1 MDVSASAYL
10 VCLTRSY
17 TCTGTPDHQAFKYRG
32 AFAIVDIITSDIS
45 PYLNYRD
52 RGADPSGLL
61 PTLFIVTSVDF
72 PQFQTFITTFDFKR
86 LRLSSIHT
94 IMVWVSNRSSQTLKV
109 TITNTTDGW
118 GDTFEIAPEPL
129 LVETWEQNH
138 WRRKGA
144 ENATVVFEKSGLKFE
159 TALGP
164 LDVLIV
170 YNDTYIVQSSTKQ
183 EWIGTT

>member
-1 MDVSASAYL
+1 
-10 VCLTRSY
+10 
-17 TCTGTPDHQAFKYRG
+17 
-32 AFAIVDIITSDIS
+32 
-45 PYLNYRD
+45 
-52 RGADPSGLL
+52 
-61 PTLFIVTSVDF
+61 
-72 PQFQTFITTFDFKR
+72 
-86 LRLSSIHT
+86 
-94 IMVWVSNRSSQTLKV
+94 MVWVSNRSSQTLKV

-170 YNDTYIVQSSTKQ
+170 YNDTYIVQSSTKPTQ
-183 EWIGTT
+183 EEMVIGRKVGRAAQVARTFHYQNVGHSTTKPQIHPESLLSDAQNIKFLQFVQLPELFRPEDERYLQIHTGEICRF

>member
-1 MDVSASAYL
+1 
-10 VCLTRSY
+10 
-17 TCTGTPDHQAFKYRG
+17 
-32 AFAIVDIITSDIS
+32 
-45 PYLNYRD
+45 
-52 RGADPSGLL
+52 
-61 PTLFIVTSVDF
+61 
-72 PQFQTFITTFDFKR
+72 
-86 LRLSSIHT
+86 
-94 IMVWVSNRSSQTLKV
+94 MVWVSNRSSQTLKV